1 LLLTGTLALLFTER
15 ANAQTLGGL
24 DAGPRLLSAFF
35 HSASA
40 RTAGFNAVDLAAVTD
55 AGLLALLALMF
66 IGGAS
71 GSTAG
76 GIKLQTFSLLFFALL
91 STASGSQDVQA
102 FRRRVPIAFVL
113 RALAVVLLS
122 LAVVFAVSFALSATE
137 QAPFLHLVFEAFSA
151 FATVGLSTGITPE
164 LSPAGRLIVTATM
177 FVGRLGPL
185 TLVVALAARERRT
198 SYRWAEEGV
207 KIG

>member
-1 LLLTGTLALLFTER
+1 VL
-15 ANAQTLGGL
+15 NAV
-24 DAGPRLLSAFF
+24 F
-35 HSASA
+35 HGAAA
-40 RTAGFNAVDLAAVTD
+40 RTAGFNAVATDAVTD
-55 AGLLALLALMF
+55 AGLLVLIGLMF

-76 GIKLQTFSLLFFALL
+76 GIKLQTFSLLFFAIL
-91 STASGSQDVQA
+91 STAAGRQDIQA
-102 FRRRVPIAFVL
+102 FRRRVPTAYVL
-113 RALAVVLLS
+113 RALTVALLA
-122 LAVVFAVSFALSATE
+122 LAVVFAVAFALSVTE
-137 QAPFLHLVFEAFSA
+137 RAPFVALTFEAFSA
-151 FATVGLSTGITPE
+151 FATVGLSTGITPD